1 VKGEITM
8 TRAQI
13 KEMFPDATEEQIK
26 AILDA
31 NSADIGKAK
40 KAAEAEAQELEQ
52 LRDKARLYDEAEEAK
67 KTAEQKLADALKK
80 AEQLKAENQKI
91 LNRTKAASVFATA
104 GISEAEYSTIL
115 DGIVTTDEQA
125 TLALV
130 ENMVTLIKAKTEAT
144 EKAVKEE
151 LLKSTPTP
159 PAGGSGGDTTI
170 TKEQFDA
177 MGYSE
182 RLKLFNEQ
190 PELYKQF
197 IGGIDNG

>member
-1 VKGEITM
+1 MKREELAKLGLT
-8 TRAQI
+8 
-13 KEMFPDATEEQIK
+13 DEQI
-26 AILDA
+26 DA
-31 NSADIGKAK
+31 VMAANGRDITAAK
-40 KAAEAEAQELEQ
+40 KAAEADAEKLRELEE
-52 LRDKARLYDEAEEAK
+52 KARLYDEAEEAK
-67 KTAEQKLADALKK
+67 KTAEQKLEDALKK

-91 LNRTKAASVFATA
+91 LNRTKAAVIFAQA
-104 GISEAEYSTIL
+104 GISEAEYAPIL

-159 PAGGSGGDTTI
+159 PTGGSGGDTTI

>member
-1 VKGEITM
+1 MKREDLAKLGLT
-8 TRAQI
+8 
-13 KEMFPDATEEQIK
+13 DEQI
-26 AILDA
+26 DA
-31 NSADIGKAK
+31 VMTANGKDITAAK
-40 KAAEAEAQELEQ
+40 KAAEADAEKLRELEE
-52 LRDKARLYDEAEEAK
+52 KARLYDEAEEAK

-91 LNRTKAASVFATA
+91 LNRTKAAVVFAQA
-104 GISEAEYSTIL
+104 GISEAEYAPIL

>member
-1 VKGEITM
+1 MKREELAKLGLT
-8 TRAQI
+8 
-13 KEMFPDATEEQIK
+13 DEQI
-26 AILDA
+26 DA
-31 NSADIGKAK
+31 VMAANGRDITAAK
-40 KAAEAEAQELEQ
+40 KAAEADAEKLRELEE
-52 LRDKARLYDEAEEAK
+52 KARLYDEAEEAK
-67 KTAEQKLADALKK
+67 KTAEQKLEDALKK

-91 LNRTKAASVFATA
+91 LNRTKAAVVFAQA
-104 GISEAEYSTIL
+104 GISEAEYAPIL

-159 PAGGSGGDTTI
+159 PTGGSGGDTTI

>member
-1 VKGEITM
+1 MKREDLAKLGLT
-8 TRAQI
+8 
-13 KEMFPDATEEQIK
+13 DEQI
-26 AILDA
+26 DA
-31 NSADIGKAK
+31 VMAANGRDITAAK
-40 KAAEAEAQELEQ
+40 KAAEADAEKLRELEE
-52 LRDKARLYDEAEEAK
+52 KARLYDEAEEAK
-67 KTAEQKLADALKK
+67 KTAEQKLEDALKK

-91 LNRTKAASVFATA
+91 LNRTKAAVVFAQA
-104 GISEAEYSTIL
+104 GISEAEYAPIL

-159 PAGGSGGDTTI
+159 PTGGSGGDTTI